1 MGTKI
6 DHKQPQGLLRGAG
19 LSRGE
24 YKNIIPLFFFLKSYP
39 ISYVY
44 KFTYMAPLIEIH
56 MFSREKSACKW
67 ILMPVFTLELGARI
81 RLFNA
86 ILHVN

>member
-6 DHKQPQGLLRGAG
+6 DHKQPQVLLRGAG

-24 YKNIIPLFFFLKSYP
+24 YNNIIPLFFFLKSYP
-39 ISYVY
+39 ISYN
-44 KFTYMAPLIEIH
+44 FTYIAPLNLNSH
-56 MFSREKSACKW
+56 MFSREKSSCKW

>member
-6 DHKQPQGLLRGAG
+6 DHKQPQVLLRGAG

-39 ISYVY
+39 ISY

-56 MFSREKSACKW
+56 MCFPANRA
-67 ILMPVFTLELGARI
+67 LVNGY
-81 RLFNA
+81 LFQS
-86 ILHVN
+86 

>member
-6 DHKQPQGLLRGAG
+6 DHKQPQVLLRGAG

-39 ISYVY
+39 ISYKFKY
-44 KFTYMAPLIEIH
+44 IALLINFTY
-56 MFSREKSACKW
+56 
-67 ILMPVFTLELGARI
+67 VFPRKVCL
-81 RLFNA
+81 
-86 ILHVN
+86 